1 MLPEKTETRLLW
13 LLAALYALLF
23 IAFWPPLTTT
33 MDESAYLGFAYV
45 LRQGTFYSDIA
56 GITTPMYITAGQH
69 VTIKYPPGMSVY
81 LAALAGISWNVAL
94 GANLLV
100 HLATFFTVARLLR
113 LAGAS
118 AIFAVFYLLHPTAVI
133 YSRTLMSDPLGGLLV
148 ALAFLALVQKKPV
161 LAGTTLG
168 LAVLVKTANGFTLGL
183 FALGLLG
190 EALLPWKPRSPKELL
205 TLALPAIRL
214 VLGALPL
221 MVVAYVYQKTV
232 QEGGWAKYSG
242 PGQFT
247 LGYFVQHLPF
257 YLVALLVVFPGML
270 VGLIAYKGPRR
281 GPLWLAVAGIVAF
294 YSAYYYLDSTGSKVE
309 SFILGQR
316 FLLAVLPLVV
326 VAYGAWLQRLIGQ
339 RKVLVPFAALVLALL
354 LGAAAVQAKH
364 QSNLKK
370 LVQIQQEVAAKVP
383 EKAALACNVHVGKLL
398 HPAWT
403 GKRAYLMIEGGGWLE
418 SDLAHVAQRVR
429 VAPVFVALWSRDY
442 RTETSAEQ
450 ELWRALHARF
460 EAHDLPTR
468 VEGLQLTELVAE
480 KNQAR

>member
-23 IAFWPPLTTT
+23 IALWPPLTTT

-56 GITTPMYITAGQH
+56 GITTPMYIEAGPH
-69 VTIKYPPGMSVY
+69 LTIKYPPGMSVY
-81 LAALAGISWNVAL
+81 LAALSGLSWTLAL
-94 GANLLV
+94 GANLFV

-118 AIFAVFYLLHPTAVI
+118 ALFAVFYLLHPTAVI

-148 ALAFLALVQKKPV
+148 ALAFLALVQKKPL

-168 LAVLVKTANGFTLGL
+168 LAVLVKTANGLTLGL

-190 EALLPWKPRSPKELL
+190 EALLPWKPRSSKELL

-221 MVVAYVYQKTV
+221 MGVAYVYQKTI
-232 QEGGWAKYSG
+232 QDGGWAKYSG

-257 YLVALLVVFPGML
+257 YLLALLLVFPGML
-270 VGLIAYKGPRR
+270 VGLIAYKGPGR
-281 GPLWLAVAGIVAF
+281 GPLWLAVAGIVGF

-326 VAYGAWLQRLIGQ
+326 VAYGAWLQQLVGQ
-339 RKVLVPFAALVLALL
+339 RKVLIPFAALVLVLFAV
-354 LGAAAVQAKH
+354 AAAVQVKH
-364 QSNLKK
+364 QGNLKK
-370 LVQIQQEVAAKVP
+370 LVLIQREVAAKIP
-383 EKAALACNVHVGKLL
+383 ESAPLACNVHVGKLL
-398 HPAWT
+398 HPFWT
-403 GKRAYLMIEGGGWLE
+403 GKRAYLMIEGGVKLTP
-418 SDLAHVAQRVR
+418 DLKSLSER
-429 VAPVFVALWSRDY
+429 VAARPIMVALWSRS
-442 RTETSAEQ
+442 EAGPEQ
-450 ELWRALHARF
+450 GLWEALHARF
-460 EAHDLPTR
+460 ETRDIPTA
-468 VEGLQLTELVAE
+468 VEGLLLTELVAE
-480 KNQAR
+480 KKQAR